1 MNFLSKY
8 ATLVLVMSIISL
20 SAIVL
25 PQSTPTIDAAQTRT
39 MTTTTI
45 ATSSSPSPQITART
59 TLSRL
64 RKRGDQNPPPQQQGS
79 LCSTLLNRNGT
90 VFNGRSS
97 CASFQFCDDD
107 TSLSRKTFACCD
119 PQAGGQQECELP
131 AMACEGFEQNALIG
145 SDPMSHSKGTL
156 LW

>member
-1 MNFLSKY
+1 M
-8 ATLVLVMSIISL
+8 LVMSITSL
-20 SAIVL
+20 SAIIL
-25 PQSTPTIDAAQTRT
+25 PHPIPTIDAAQTRT
-39 MTTTTI
+39 TTTT
-45 ATSSSPSPQITART
+45 SSPQPPQITART
-59 TLSRL
+59 TLSNL
-64 RKRGDQNPPPQQQGS
+64 RKRGNQNLPPQQES
-79 LCSTLLNRNGT
+79 LCSILLNRNGT

-107 TSLSRKTFACCD
+107 TFLSRKTFACCD
-119 PQAGGQQECELP
+119 LQAGGQQECELP